1 MPKPVGEG
9 QKYLPGLD
17 GLRALAVA
25 VVIAYHLGLGWAGG
39 GLLGVG
45 VFFTLSGYLITDIL
59 LSQWRKHGRL
69 DLKDFWIRRARRLLP
84 ALFVVL
90 AVVAAWVAIAYPS
103 QVPAVRGGIVAAAL
117 YVSNWWFIT
126 QNGSYFARFG
136 PPSPVSHLWS
146 LAVEEQ
152 FYLLWPWVVLT
163 GGLLL
168 HRLLRLPR
176 AHARAVA
183 LGVTLAAA
191 TASFVALALLYHP
204 GLDPTRTY
212 EGTDTRAGGLLI
224 GAALAIILPTR
235 RARRASAANATG
247 GDPVTATHTPNATG
261 RLLRRTLDLAGLA
274 GLAGIAL
281 LIWRTDEYSAVM
293 FRGGMELLSL
303 CTALVIA
310 AVVTPGTLT
319 ARALGIGPLRW
330 LGVRSYGIYLW
341 HYPVIVLAAAGGNP
355 DGTTPSGLRQVLTA
369 GACVAVAAL
378 SWALVED
385 PIRSRRRPRLPGWV
399 RSAAGWAR
407 KGWAQAVTA
416 SAMALAV
423 AAGAAFGALIVSGG
437 LRPAAQSRGL
447 LAGSTVSGE
456 TTSGSS
462 ARGSG
467 DTAPAGGSGGLNAG
481 SGGTGTSAGGRSRA
495 GGPGTGGPVSS
506 APAALWFTS
515 PGASPLGPSVAAA
528 QAVADA
534 GVAGPGAAYTASL
547 PQARPRTSCQSVV
560 HIGDSTSDGLISSA
574 YLPNAA
580 QRIPARYAAVG
591 VRNVHMEVVG
601 ATSIVEEYEGH
612 PNAYKVAERYR
623 ASGYNGCWVIALGTN
638 DTADVA
644 VGSNVGL
651 AERIKRMMSVIGD
664 QPVLW
669 ITVKSLLSSGPYSE
683 HDMSQWDQALAAAE
697 GKYPNMRV
705 YDWASVVQDQWFIND
720 KIHYTSA
727 GYAARGELIA
737 DALAAAFP
745 ASTALPA
752 GAASPAGT
760 VSPG

>member
-17 GLRALAVA
+17 GLRALAVT

-90 AVVAAWVAIAYPS
+90 AVVAAWVAIAFPS
-103 QVPAVRGGIVAAAL
+103 QVPAVRGGIVASAL
-117 YVSNWWFIT
+117 YVGNWWFIE

-163 GGLLL
+163 GGVLL
-168 HRLLRLPR
+168 RRWLRLPR
-176 AHARAVA
+176 ANARAVA
-183 LGVTLAAA
+183 LGVTLAA
-191 TASFVALALLYHP
+191 TVASFVALALLYHP
-204 GLDPTRTY
+204 GLDPTRAY

-224 GAALAIILPTR
+224 GAALAMILPTR
-235 RARRASAANATG
+235 RSRPPARASHTRAKPGG
-247 GDPVTATHTPNATG
+247 GDPVTATPAPNAPG
-261 RLLRRTLDLAGLA
+261 RLLPVTLDLAGLA

-281 LIWRTDEYSAVM
+281 LIWRTNEYSAVM

-303 CTALVIA
+303 CTALVIV

-330 LGVRSYGIYLW
+330 IGVRSYGIYLW
-341 HYPVIVLAAAGGNP
+341 HFPVIVLTAPGGNP
-355 DGTTPSGLRQVLTA
+355 GVATMSGLRQALTA
-369 GACVAVAAL
+369 AACVAAAAL

-399 RSAAGWAR
+399 ASAAGWAR
-407 KGWAQAVTA
+407 KGWAQAITA
-416 SAMALAV
+416 GATALAV
-423 AAGAAFGALIVSGG
+423 AAGAAFGSLIVSGG

-447 LAGSTVSGE
+447 LAGSTVSGA
-456 TTSGSS
+456 TGTSGG
-462 ARGSG
+462 ATRDEGSG
-467 DTAPAGGSGGLNAG
+467 QLNSV
-481 SGGTGTSAGGRSRA
+481 SGGTG
-495 GGPGTGGPVSS
+495 GTGASSGARSGGGTSGTGAPVTS

-515 PGASPLGPSVAAA
+515 PGASPLGPSVDAV
-528 QAVADA
+528 QALADA
-534 GVAGPGAAYTASL
+534 GVASPGAAYTASL
-547 PQARPRTSCQSVV
+547 PEAQPRTSCTSVV
-560 HIGDSTSDGLISSA
+560 HIGDSTSEGLISSN
-574 YLPNAA
+574 YLPNAS
-580 QRIPARYAAVG
+580 QRIPARYQAVG
-591 VRNVHMEVVG
+591 VRNVHMEIVG
-601 ATSIVEEYEGH
+601 ATSIVEEYQGH
-612 PNAYKVAERYR
+612 PNAYKVAKRYL

-644 VGSNVGL
+644 VGSNVGV
-651 AERIKRMMSVIGD
+651 AERIKRMMSVIGT

-683 HDMSQWDQALAAAE
+683 HDMSLWDQALAAAE

-720 KIHYTSA
+720 KIHFTSA

-745 ASTALPA
+745 
-752 GAASPAGT
+752 G
-760 VSPG
+760 

>member
-1 MPKPVGEG
+1 MTGGWGMPKPVGEG

-59 LSQWRKHGRL
+59 LGQWRKLGRIQL
-69 DLKDFWIRRARRLLP
+69 RDFWIRRARRLLP

-90 AVVAAWVAIAYPS
+90 AAVSAWVAIAYRS
-103 QVPAVRGGIVAAAL
+103 QVPAVRGDVVASAL
-117 YVSNWWFIT
+117 YVGNWWFIAE
-126 QNGSYFARFG
+126 NGSYFARFG

-152 FYLLWPWVVLT
+152 FYLLWPWIVVT
-163 GGLLL
+163 GGVLL
-168 HRLLRLPR
+168 HRWLRLPR
-176 AHARAVA
+176 AHARAAAV
-183 LGVTLAAA
+183 GVTLAAA

-204 GLDPTRTY
+204 GIDPTRAY

-224 GAALAIILPTR
+224 GAALAIVLPTR
-235 RARRASAANATG
+235 RPGRAAAAKATG
-247 GDPVTATHTPNATG
+247 GDPVTTTRAPSRTG
-261 RLLRRTLDLAGLA
+261 RLPRLTFDLAGLA

-293 FRGGMELLSL
+293 FRGGIELLSL

-341 HYPVIVLAAAGGNP
+341 HYPVIVLTAAGGSP
-355 DGTTPSGLRQVLTA
+355 DSAPLSGLRQVLTA

-399 RSAAGWAR
+399 RGGAAWAGQ
-407 KGWAQAVTA
+407 GWAQAVTA

-423 AAGAAFGALIVSGG
+423 AGGAAFAGLLVTGG

-447 LAGSTVSGE
+447 LAGSTVSG
-456 TTSGSS
+456 TAAASGGN
-462 ARGSG
+462 ARGASG
-467 DTAPAGGSGGLNAG
+467 TGGSG
-481 SGGTGTSAGGRSRA
+481 GGTGTSPGARA
-495 GGPGTGGPVSS
+495 GGASGTG
-506 APAALWFTS
+506 APAGSAALWFTS
-515 PGASPLGPSVAAA
+515 PGATSLSSSADAA
-528 QAVADA
+528 QALADA
-534 GVAGPGAAYTASL
+534 GVASPGAAYTASL
-547 PQARPRTSCQSVV
+547 PQARPRTSCRSVV
-560 HIGDSTSDGLISSA
+560 HIGDSTSEGLISSD
-574 YLPNAA
+574 YLPNASA
-580 QRIPARYAAVG
+580 RIPARYAAAG

-612 PNAYKVAERYR
+612 PNAYKVAKRYR
-623 ASGYNGCWVIALGTN
+623 ASGYNGCWVIVLGTN

-644 VGSNVGL
+644 VGSNVGV
-651 AERIKRMMSVIGD
+651 AERITKMMSVIGD
-664 QPVLW
+664 QPVMW
-669 ITVKSLLSSGPYSE
+669 VTVKSLLASGPYSE
-683 HDMSQWDQALAAAE
+683 QNMKQWNQALHAAAPR
-697 GKYPNMRV
+697 YPNMRI
-705 YDWASVVQDQWFIND
+705 YNWASVAQAAWFIND
-720 KIHYTSA
+720 KIHYTSW

-745 ASTALPA
+745 A
-752 GAASPAGT
+752 AATIPDNKSSSG
-760 VSPG
+760 

>member
-9 QKYLPGLD
+9 QRYLPGLD

-69 DLKDFWIRRARRLLP
+69 NLKDFWIRRARRLLP

-117 YVSNWWFIT
+117 YVGNWWFIS
-126 QNGSYFARFG
+126 QNGSYFARFA

-163 GGLLL
+163 GGVLL

-183 LGVTLAAA
+183 LGVTLAVAV
-191 TASFVALALLYHP
+191 ASFAALALLYHA

-212 EGTDTRAGGLLI
+212 EGTDTRAGGLLV

-235 RARRASAANATG
+235 RARRASAAEASG
-247 GDPVTATHTPNATG
+247 GDPVAATPSPNATG
-261 RLLRRTLDLAGLA
+261 RLHRLTLDLAGLA

-281 LIWRTDEYSAVM
+281 LIWRTSEYSAVM

-310 AVVTPGTLT
+310 AGVTPGTLT

-341 HYPVIVLAAAGGNP
+341 HYPVIVLTAPGGNP
-355 DGTTPSGLRQVLTA
+355 DGAAPSGLRQVLTA
-369 GACVAVAAL
+369 GACVAAAAL

-385 PIRSRRRPRLPGWV
+385 PIRSRRRPQLPRWV

-407 KGWAQAVTA
+407 TGWAQAVTA

-447 LAGSTVSGE
+447 LAGSTISGE
-456 TTSGSS
+456 TTSGSGARGS
-462 ARGSG
+462 GDGARGSG
-467 DTAPAGGSGGLNAG
+467 DTAPAKGSGGLNAG
-481 SGGTGTSAGGRSRA
+481 SGGA
-495 GGPGTGGPVSS
+495 GGPGSGAPVSS
-506 APAALWFTS
+506 VPAALWFTS

-528 QAVADA
+528 QAAADA

-560 HIGDSTSDGLISSA
+560 HVGDSTSDGLISSD

-580 QRIPARYAAVG
+580 QRIPARYSAVG
-591 VRNVHMEVVG
+591 VRDVHTEVVG

-623 ASGYNGCWVIALGTN
+623 SSGYNGCWVIALGTN
-638 DTADVA
+638 DSADVA

-651 AERIKRMMSVIGD
+651 AERIKRMMSVIGT

-683 HDMSQWDQALAAAE
+683 HDMSLWDQALAGAQS
-697 GKYPNMRV
+697 KYPNMRV

-745 ASTALPA
+745 
-752 GAASPAGT
+752 G
-760 VSPG
+760 